1 MSRLSNI
8 KERAAE
14 IAQKRQ
20 QVTDQEQ
27 ARIERARMEA
37 RKEAKREKVQQ
48 RTQQA
53 REAERE
59 RVLNDEGGGIV
70 SSISDAIN
78 SATEAVD
85 DGDNQRLDD
94 VSRAMGTD
102 FDGDGETFADELGL
116 QSARRADAEDNA
128 LDGLS
133 QQVDRNT
140 GRIGDLEEM
149 GFEPPTESRRQRGGD
164 SGGAGLFGGGTAGGG
179 MDPDGFGFGGGDTGG
194 GALGGDLDP
203 EDFGFGGGGDD
214 DDSFFGGGGL

>member
-1 MSRLSNI
+1 MSRLNTI
-8 KERAAE
+8 KERAQE

-20 QVTDQEQ
+20 QTTDQEQ

-59 RVLNDEGGGIV
+59 RVLNDENGGIV
-70 SSISDAIN
+70 SSITDAIN

-85 DGDNQRLDD
+85 DGDDQRLDD

-102 FDGDGETFADELGL
+102 FDGDGETLADEFGL

-140 GRIGDLEEM
+140 GRIGDLEDM
-149 GFEPPTESRRQRGGD
+149 GIEPPRDDPQPRG
-164 SGGAGLFGGGTAGGG
+164 
-179 MDPDGFGFGGGDTGG
+179 GFGGGDTTGGFGGGDTTG
-194 GALGGDLDP
+194 GALGGALDP
-203 EDFGFGGGGDD
+203 EDFGFGGGDD
-214 DDSFFGGGGL
+214 DGGFFGGGGL

>member
-1 MSRLSNI
+1 MSKLSEI
-8 KERAAE
+8 KQRVTEA
-14 IAQKRQ
+14 AQKRKQ
-20 QVTDQEQ
+20 ITDQEQ
-27 ARIERARMEA
+27 ARIERARIEA

-59 RVLNDEGGGIV
+59 RVLNDENGGIV
-70 SSISDAIN
+70 SSITDAIGE
-78 SATEAVD
+78 ATEAVD

-116 QSARRADAEDNA
+116 QSAARADAEDNA

-149 GFEPPTESRRQRGGD
+149 GIEPPRDEAQPRGG
-164 SGGAGLFGGGTAGGG
+164 FGGGTTGGGFGGSDTAGGFG
-179 MDPDGFGFGGGDTGG
+179 GGDTTGGALGGGLDPKDFGFGGGDDDEGG
-194 GALGGDLDP
+194 
-203 EDFGFGGGGDD
+203 
-214 DDSFFGGGGL
+214 FFGGGGL

>member
-1 MSRLSNI
+1 MSRLNTI
-8 KERAAE
+8 KERAQE
-14 IAQKRQ
+14 IAQQRQ
-20 QVTDQEQ
+20 QTTDQEQ

-53 REAERE
+53 RERERE
-59 RVLNDEGGGIV
+59 RVLNDENGGIV
-70 SSISDAIN
+70 SSITDAIGE
-78 SATEAVD
+78 AAEAVD

-102 FDGDGETFADELGL
+102 FDGDGETVADELGL

-140 GRIGDLEEM
+140 GRIGDLEDM
-149 GFEPPTESRRQRGGD
+149 GIEPPRDDPQPRGG
-164 SGGAGLFGGGTAGGG
+164 FGGGTGGG
-179 MDPDGFGFGGGDTGG
+179 GGFGGSDTAGGFGGGDTAG
-194 GALGGDLDP
+194 GALGGALDP
-203 EDFGFGGGGDD
+203 EDFGFGGGDD
-214 DDSFFGGGGL
+214 DDGGFFGGGGL

>member
-8 KERAAE
+8 KERAQE
-14 IAQKRQ
+14 VAQQRRQ
-20 QVTDQEQ
+20 TTDQEE
-27 ARIERARMEA
+27 ARIERARIEA

-59 RVLNDEGGGIV
+59 RVLNEEGGGIV
-70 SSISDAIN
+70 SSITDAIN

-85 DGDNQRLDD
+85 DGDDQRLDD

-102 FDGDGETFADELGL
+102 FDGDGETLADEFGL

-140 GRIGDLEEM
+140 GRIGDLEDM
-149 GFEPPTESRRQRGGD
+149 GIEPPRDDPQPRG
-164 SGGAGLFGGGTAGGG
+164 
-179 MDPDGFGFGGGDTGG
+179 GFGGGDTTG
-194 GALGGDLDP
+194 GALGGALDP
-203 EDFGFGGGGDD
+203 EDFGFGGGDD
-214 DDSFFGGGGL
+214 DGGFFGGGGL